1 MARRDSARHLLLH
14 PHLERSARLHLK
26 SIQMM
31 ALILEVADRRRSGEL
46 LQGTIGRKNLEK
58 RGREQG
64 KMLR

>member
-1 MARRDSARHLLLH
+1 MARRDSARRLLLP

-31 ALILEVADRRRSGEL
+31 ALILEVADRRRSEVP
-46 LQGTIGRKNLEK
+46 LQGTIGRKSLEK
-58 RGREQG
+58 RGREQD